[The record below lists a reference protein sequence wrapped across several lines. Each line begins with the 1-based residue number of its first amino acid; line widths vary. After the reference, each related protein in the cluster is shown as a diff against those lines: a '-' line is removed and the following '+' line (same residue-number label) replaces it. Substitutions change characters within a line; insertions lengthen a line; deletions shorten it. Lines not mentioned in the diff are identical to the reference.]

1 MKIILLISV
10 SICSLNFSY
19 SQKQTSDTLKTKP
32 LVIKS
37 NSTTDPNYKK
47 NLEKSAKV
55 NKQLSNTPQLIIKND
70 EYYKS
75 NIQSL
80 KNQIK
85 KIKETPNK
93 EGVNPDKLENLI
105 KELESLEKEYATYL
119 KTQNK

>member
-1 MKIILLISV
+1 MKFLLFLSLLY
-10 SICSLNFSY
+10 CSYSY
-19 SQKQTSDTLKTKP
+19 SQYQTNDTLKTNS

-37 NSTTDPNYKK
+37 KSTTDPNYKK
-47 NLEKSAKV
+47 NLEKSSTV